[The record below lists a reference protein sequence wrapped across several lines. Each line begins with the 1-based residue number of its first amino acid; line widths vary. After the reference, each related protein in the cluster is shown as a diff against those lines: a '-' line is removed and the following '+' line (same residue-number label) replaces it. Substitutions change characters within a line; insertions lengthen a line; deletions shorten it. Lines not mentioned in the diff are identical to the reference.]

1 METITL
7 PNTLTEIEHG
17 AFQSCSNLN
26 TCVIPASVQ
35 VIGQGAFA
43 ECKSLTEIVI
53 PDGVTRIEKDTYRAT
68 GVVEMVIPASI
79 TYIGD
84 YAFRDCYSM
93 RKLYIMAESLDY
105 ISSNAL
111 LWAAN
116 PDKTARLTVYVKNET
131 VRQQVEAVF
140 GSNKPL
146 FTAEIM

>member
-1 METITL
+1 
-7 PNTLTEIEHG
+7 
-17 AFQSCSNLN
+17 
-26 TCVIPASVQ
+26 VQ
-35 VIGQGAFA
+35 VIGQGAFS
-43 ECKSLTEIVI
+43 ECGALTSIVI
-53 PDGVTRIEKDTYRAT
+53 PEGVTRIEKDTFRAT
-68 GVVEMVIPASI
+68 GVEEMVVPASV

-84 YAFRDCYSM
+84 YAFRECYKM
-93 RKLYIMAESLDY
+93 RKLYIMADSLEH

-140 GSNKPL
+140 GSNAPL